1 MPLARQ
7 SRRFP
12 TSNSLPSGHSA
23 SAAAF
28 AVGVGLENPPVGLG
42 LALLAGLVGL
52 SRVAVGAHYPG
63 DVFAGFGIGAGVA
76 VLGARIVPPVV
87 VTKIPAADPLRVET
101 PPRPDGAGV
110 VLVINPASGSGTGAR
125 VVDEVRDALPAAEVV
140 EVGEDDDIEAVLRDA
155 AKRAEV
161 LAVGGGDGT
170 VSCAAGI
177 AVESGRS
184 LAVFPGGTF
193 NHFAKDIGCDSVAKT
208 VDAIRRGSVACVD
221 LVCLNEEHIV
231 VNTASIGAYP
241 TFVRTREKLEHKI
254 GKPLAGLYA
263 MFHTLRRD
271 EPVRIAYDNKTLQ
284 TSLFFLGN
292 STYLPSGFAPSR
304 RTRMDDGLIDVRILE
319 TGRRFSTLRI
329 VASLALGRLERSPLY
344 HEMRVP
350 EFAFTAVDGSTV
362 VAHDGE
368 VGTEVHGGQL
378 QRELPGAAGVS
389 SAAVIGATGG
399 TSSSAHDEPH
409 VTQRPSGEHVG
420 RVVHV
425 EHDPAHPDRDHDDRA
440 DGDQPTRSGRRTTGS
455 TTVSKASTPTITPSA
470 CPDGNDVDGAC
481 TSASGGR
488 GRLAAALAASVIE
501 PAELD
506 ARSRGTSRRARCA
519 APTQR
524 RSPPGRAAGKRSV
537 PAPCR
542 THSRTIDPAGM
553 RRHRKRAGHRAWTCR

>member
-1 MPLARQ
+1 MRFRRKPQGLQGLGQIGRGLGTLDREVFEAVAESPSPLLDTAMPRLSWAADHSKLWFVIAAVLAATRHPATARGAARGVVSLAVTSLFTNQVAKRVWKRPRPNRVSVPLARQ
-7 SRRFP
+7 SRRLP

-52 SRVAVGAHYPG
+52 SRVAVGVHYPG

-87 VTKIPAADPLRVET
+87 PTKIPAADPLRVDT

-110 VLVINPASGSGTGAR
+110 VLVINPASGSGTGSR
-125 VVDEVRDALPAAEVV
+125 VVDEVRDALPAAEIV
-140 EVGEDDDIEAVLRDA
+140 ELGDDDDIEAALNDA
-155 AKRAEV
+155 AERAEV

-177 AVESGRS
+177 AVENGLP

-193 NHFAKDIGCDSVAKT
+193 NHFAKDIGCDNVAKT

-241 TFVRTREKLEHKI
+241 LFVQTREKLEHKI

-319 TGRRFSTLRI
+319 TGRRLSTLRI
-329 VASLALGRLERSPLY
+329 VTSLALGRLERSPLY

-350 EFAFTAVDGSTV
+350 EFAFTVVDGSTV
-362 VAHDGE
+362 LAHDGE
-368 VGTEVHGGQL
+368 VGTECTEASFSVNY
-378 QRELPGAAGVS
+378 RALPVF
-389 SAAVIGATGG
+389 
-399 TSSSAHDEPH
+399 
-409 VTQRPSGEHVG
+409 RPL
-420 RVVHV
+420 
-425 EHDPAHPDRDHDDRA
+425 P
-440 DGDQPTRSGRRTTGS
+440 
-455 TTVSKASTPTITPSA
+455 
-470 CPDGNDVDGAC
+470 
-481 TSASGGR
+481 
-488 GRLAAALAASVIE
+488 
-501 PAELD
+501 
-506 ARSRGTSRRARCA
+506 
-519 APTQR
+519 
-524 RSPPGRAAGKRSV
+524 
-537 PAPCR
+537 
-542 THSRTIDPAGM
+542 
-553 RRHRKRAGHRAWTCR
+553 